1 MATLRF
7 KVVEDAIKR
16 KALDV
21 PAPEKRP
28 SEYYGMYVFNE
39 EKMRKYLP
47 QKTYEALLETMKHGK
62 ALARDLADS
71 VASGM
76 RQWAM
81 DMGATHYT
89 HWFQPLTGGTAEKHD
104 AFIEPDGQGGVIEE
118 FSGKLAVA
126 FSRQLCYNSVNSTTN
141 ARQQRTI

>member
-7 KVVEDAIKR
+7 KMVEDAIKR
-16 KALDV
+16 KALAV
-21 PAPEKRP
+21 PTPEKRP
-28 SEYYGMYVFNE
+28 SEYYGMYVFTE
-39 EKMRKYLP
+39 DKMRKYLP
-47 QKTYEALLETMKHGK
+47 QKTYEALLDTMKHGK

-104 AFIEPDGQGGVIEE
+104 AFV
-118 FSGKLAVA
+118 AV
-126 FSRQLCYNSVNSTTN
+126 SYTQLDVYKRQV
-141 ARQQRTI
+141 Q